1 MIESGKI
8 NVSIDSDLEA
18 IVPDFLEHRRQ
29 DVGKL
34 IQLLEAGDYQNIMSI
49 GHGMKGSGGGY
60 GFDKISEIGREME
73 TFAKTKDGVRLR
85 ELTQQLSDFLDR
97 VQIVYE

>member
-1 MIESGKI
+1 
-8 NVSIDSDLEA
+8 LEA

-34 IQLLEAGDYQNIMSI
+34 LQLLEAGDYQNIMSI

-60 GFDKISEIGREME
+60 GFDKISEIGKEME
-73 TFAKTKDGVRLR
+73 VLAKTKDGVRLR